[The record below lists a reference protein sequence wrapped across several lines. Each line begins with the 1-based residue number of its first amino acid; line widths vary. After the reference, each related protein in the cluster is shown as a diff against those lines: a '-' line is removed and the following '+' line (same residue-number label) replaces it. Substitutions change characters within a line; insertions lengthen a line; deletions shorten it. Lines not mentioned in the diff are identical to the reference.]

1 VTLVAAF
8 AAAAHAGMRYGPIE
22 ISGSVDSQT
31 LLRSAEI
38 DEWQFVQNRNTAL
51 LRLDYDW
58 LQDGRYI
65 DRFDVPFLKRS
76 KLYLLYRGVYD
87 SFWGIA
93 PGGSQKGVTEY
104 DDRVGGPII
113 GPPIGTQV
121 VNGRSCQSALD
132 PNCVCP
138 PGQVCTGRGIYTR
151 TGSPSRDALAYENR
165 MREAYIDLARAD
177 IPDDWGTAGK
187 VLGWLLPT
195 SARLGRQQVIWGES
209 DYFRLMDVINPLDT
223 TWHLGFEEW
232 DKLRIPLWLIKG
244 IWDMGDVGPISNAFT
259 EIVWNPGDF
268 QPGNKVEFLPAPWA
282 VPIANPVRA
291 GQIQVAD
298 PNSPSSMLTPLF
310 NLEGTSF
317 RKGDFH
323 RDPADASDIGI
334 RFHGVTDIPLV
345 HMQGFEF
352 TANYPGASAEVH
364 ARYRATLPDAAVL
377 LIAVVQEVDQT
388 DPDPLNNT
396 AQLTTHTRAAQARL
410 SLAMTINPA
419 TAKAGETLP
428 VRLTIRNDG
437 SNDATQVA
445 IRSYLPPGT
454 SFAFS
459 TNLPRLDSSLV
470 LPRLAA
476 GAQPGSG
483 ESW

>member
-22 ISGSVDSQT
+22 ISGAVDSQT

-93 PGGSQKGVTEY
+93 PGGRQKGVTEY

-121 VNGRSCQSALD
+121 VNGHSCQSALD

-177 IPDDWGTAGK
+177 VPDDWGTAGK

-323 RDPADASDIGI
+323 RDPPTRATSAFAS
-334 RFHGVTDIPLV
+334 
-345 HMQGFEF
+345 
-352 TANYPGASAEVH
+352 TASPTSRWSTCRGSSSPPTTCTRAVAASAPSP
-364 ARYRATLPDAAVL
+364 ARRSGSRSRRSRSIRLSSCCRTAAPAVRRRRTRRRRLPAAQSSRPTSRRSSSTPTRTSSAPRRTGSRAPTPTPSSASRWPTNWARPSRAPTSRIASTSRAT
-377 LIAVVQEVDQT
+377 
-388 DPDPLNNT
+388 
-396 AQLTTHTRAAQARL
+396 
-410 SLAMTINPA
+410 SPA
-419 TAKAGETLP
+419 
-428 VRLTIRNDG
+428 
-437 SNDATQVA
+437 
-445 IRSYLPPGT
+445 
-454 SFAFS
+454 
-459 TNLPRLDSSLV
+459 
-470 LPRLAA
+470 
-476 GAQPGSG
+476 
-483 ESW
+483 